1 MKIKKP
7 NETKVIQ
14 EAEIPLGTMAGAKS
28 FGKCGAHI
36 VTPKKW
42 TNGKT
47 NLTVLA
53 ISAMLVLSYFTMS
66 YQGPA
71 FATIGGAR
79 GGGGSNFDRGDGGG
93 SNFDRGDGG
102 GSNFDR
108 GDGGGSNFDRG
119 DGGGDGGNSGGLPNI
134 NDDFDDDFDISH
146 NHDID
151 DDLNIDD
158 DFDIDHEYDINHN
171 YDIDD
176 DLNIDDDFDIDHNYD
191 IDDDLNIDDD
201 FDIDHEYDIN
211 HNYDIDDDFDNDYH
225 DDHYTKTV
233 VVHDSDNTEDTIIVN
248 TNLQGTCFVTQS
260 QVEDIPGIIEQLSN
274 QCTSV
279 TILQQ

>member
-1 MKIKKP
+1 MKIRKP
-7 NETKVIQ
+7 NKAKIMQ
-14 EAEIPLGTMAGAKS
+14 EAEISLGIMAGVKS
-28 FGKCGAHI
+28 FGKCGAHM

-42 TNGKT
+42 VNGKT

-66 YQGPA
+66 YQGLA
-71 FATIGGAR
+71 FATIGGGR
-79 GGGGSNFDRGDGGG
+79 GGGG

-146 NHDID
+146 N
-151 DDLNIDD
+151 
-158 DFDIDHEYDINHN
+158 

-176 DLNIDDDFDIDHNYD
+176 DLNIDDDFDIDHY
-191 IDDDLNIDDD
+191 
-201 FDIDHEYDIN
+201 
-211 HNYDIDDDFDNDYH
+211 

-233 VVHDSDNTEDTIIVN
+233 VVHDSDNTEQTIIVN

-260 QVEDIPGIIEQLSN
+260 QVEDIPGIMEQLSN

-279 TILQQ
+279 TILQG

>member
-71 FATIGGAR
+71 FATIGGGR
-79 GGGGSNFDRGDGGG
+79 GGGG

-146 NHDID
+146 NYDID

-158 DFDIDHEYDINHN
+158 DFDIDHEYDIN
-171 YDIDD
+171 
-176 DLNIDDDFDIDHNYD
+176 HNYD

>member
-158 DFDIDHEYDINHN
+158 DFDIN
-171 YDIDD
+171 
-176 DLNIDDDFDIDHNYD
+176 HNYD